1 MSERNFNY
9 RQFAMSDIANI
20 IERDIE
26 SDTQSV
32 MIIS

>member
-1 MSERNFNY
+1 MSGGHFDY

-32 MIIS
+32 VIIL